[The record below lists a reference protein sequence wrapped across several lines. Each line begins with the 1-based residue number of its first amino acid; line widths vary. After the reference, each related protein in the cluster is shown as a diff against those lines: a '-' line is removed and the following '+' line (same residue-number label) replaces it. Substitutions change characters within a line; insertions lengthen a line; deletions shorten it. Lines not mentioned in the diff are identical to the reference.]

1 MEERGL
7 PIVRELHRIAKGPDL
22 PARKLEGALEVL
34 FGALGEVDAEFSGL
48 ILDGWMRAREDKRY
62 RLTMAWLR
70 EQMRLSVAE
79 ILAEGVAAGAFA
91 EDLDAD
97 AVAAVC
103 LGAAEGALLQTASH
117 GGPVRADAILRALV
131 QLATAR

>member
-1 MEERGL
+1 
-7 PIVRELHRIAKGPDL
+7 VRELHRIAKGADP
-22 PARKLEGALEVL
+22 PGRKLEGALEVL
-34 FGALGEVDAEFSGL
+34 FGALGEVDADFSGL

-79 ILAEGVAAGAFA
+79 ILAEGVEAGAFRA
-91 EDLDAD
+91 DLDAD
-97 AVAAVC
+97 AMAAVC

-117 GGPVRADAILRALV
+117 GGPVAAGAILRALL
-131 QLATAR
+131 QLAGPR

>member
-7 PIVRELHRIAKGPDL
+7 PIVRELHRIASSADP
-22 PARKLEGALEVL
+22 PPRKLEGALEVL
-34 FGALGEVDAEFSGL
+34 FGALGEVDAEFSRL
-48 ILDGWMRAREDKRY
+48 ILDGWIRARTDKRY

-79 ILAEGVAAGAFA
+79 ILDEGVKVGAFRP
-91 EDLDAD
+91 DLDAD

-117 GGPVRADAILRALV
+117 GGPVRPDAILRSLL
-131 QLATAR
+131 QLSGGR